1 MLLSDEVVG
10 LSCRRNVDLDKT
22 FEILNDRWL
31 LDLNFKIEIVDGRS
45 A

>member
-10 LSCRRNVDLDKT
+10 LSCRRNVDLDI
-22 FEILNDRWL
+22 FELLNDRWL
-31 LDLNFKIEIVDGRS
+31 LDLKFKIEIVDGRS